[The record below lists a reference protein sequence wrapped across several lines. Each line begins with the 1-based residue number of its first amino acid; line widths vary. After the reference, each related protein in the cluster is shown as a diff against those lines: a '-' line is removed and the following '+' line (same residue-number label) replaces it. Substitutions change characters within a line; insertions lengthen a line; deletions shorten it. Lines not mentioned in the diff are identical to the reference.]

1 MTILTELLAERTTLL
16 VDGAMGTELFERG
29 LTAGDPPEAWNV
41 DMPELVTDVHAGYI
55 AAGSDIILTNSFGGT
70 AFRLKLHKLDD
81 RVIELN
87 AAAARVARAAAD
99 AADRRVIVAGSMG
112 PSGELLVPMGEMT
125 PETAADAFAAQAE
138 GLAEG
143 GADILWIET
152 MSSLDE
158 VEAAVVGARRTTDL
172 PIAAT
177 MSFDTAGRT
186 MMGVTG
192 IDAAKRMTDLG
203 LAAIGANCGNNVAET
218 EAAVLQIKAGAGDTP
233 VIVKS
238 NAGVPE
244 FRGESLV
251 YSGSPE
257 IMGAHVRRMMDAGIE
272 IIGGCCGTSTGH
284 LAFMRDVM
292 RGNVEAPELA
302 APGPNRPDD
311 DPGSGAGGAG
321 RDRSKRR
328 RRRAA

>member
-1 MTILTELLAERTTLL
+1 MSILNELLSERTTLL
-16 VDGAMGTELFERG
+16 IDGAMGTELFARG

-41 DMPELVTDVHAGYI
+41 DMPETITSVHASYI
-55 AAGSDIILTNSFGGT
+55 LAGSDIILTNSFGGT
-70 AFRLKLHKLDD
+70 AFRLKLHRLDD
-81 RVIELN
+81 RVVELN
-87 AAAARVARAAAD
+87 AAAAAVARAAAEVSE
-99 AADRRVIVAGSMG
+99 RRVIVAGSMG

-125 PETAADAFAAQAE
+125 PETCSAAFESQAE
-138 GLAEG
+138 GLTAG

-158 VEAAVVGARRTTDL
+158 LEAAVRGARRSSDL

-192 IDAAKRMTDLG
+192 QAAAQRMTELG
-203 LAAIGANCGNNVAET
+203 LAAIGANCGNNIAET
-218 EAAVLQIKAGAGDTP
+218 EAAVIEICAGAGDTP
-233 VIVKS
+233 VISKS

-244 FRGESLV
+244 FRGDRLE

-257 IMGAHVRRMMDAGIE
+257 VMGAHLQRMIDAGAT
-272 IIGGCCGTSTGH
+272 IIGGCCGTSTEH
-284 LAFMRDVM
+284 LQMMRQVM
-292 RGNVEAPELA
+292 DGTIPAPQIA
-302 APGPNRPDD
+302 APGPNHPDD
-311 DPGSGAGGAG
+311 DPSNGSGRGE
-321 RDRSKRR
+321 RRERR

>member
-1 MTILTELLAERTTLL
+1 MNMTILDELLAERGTLL
-16 VDGAMGTELFERG
+16 VDGAMGTELFARG

-41 DMPELVTDVHAGYI
+41 DMPDEITSVHTGYI
-55 AAGSDIILTNSFGGT
+55 DAGSDIVLTNSFGGT
-70 AFRLKLHKLDD
+70 AFRLKLHKLDG
-81 RVIELN
+81 RVVELN
-87 AAAARVARAAAD
+87 HAAAQVARSAAD
-99 AADRRVIVAGSMG
+99 AAERRVIVAGSMG

-125 PETAADAFAAQAE
+125 PTTASAAYEAQAE
-138 GLAEG
+138 GLTAG

-158 VEAAVVGARRTTDL
+158 VEAAVVGARRASDL

-177 MSFDTAGRT
+177 MSFDTVGRT

-192 IDAAKRMTDLG
+192 RDAAERMTALG

-218 EAAVLQIKAGAGDTP
+218 ESAVLEIKAAAGSTP

-244 FRGESLV
+244 FRGDALV

-257 IMGAHVRRMMDAGIE
+257 VMGAHVQRMLDAGIE
-272 IIGGCCGTSTGH
+272 IIGGCCGTSTEH
-284 LAFMRDVM
+284 LAYM
-292 RGNVEAPELA
+292 RGVMDGRLNAPDLP
-302 APGPNRPDD
+302 APGPTRPDD
-311 DPGSGAGGAG
+311 DPDGTSSSP
-321 RDRSKRR
+321 RRERR
-328 RRRAA
+328 RRRPAA